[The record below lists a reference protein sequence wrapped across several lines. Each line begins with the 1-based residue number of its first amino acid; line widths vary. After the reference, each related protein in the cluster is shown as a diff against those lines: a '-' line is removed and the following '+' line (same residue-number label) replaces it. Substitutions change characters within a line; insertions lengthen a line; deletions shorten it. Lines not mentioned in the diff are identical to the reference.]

1 MRRRDFL
8 GGSAALA
15 VMQAP
20 AKTMPSVLEP
30 LKPDQLGTVLPHEHI
45 TASEFNVTAKQRDS
59 VLCVWR
65 MLAPE
70 LRRNGIGTLVDLT
83 PPDSY
88 RDIALMQEVSRYSGI
103 NIVCATGYYVA
114 SRRPANFLLGG
125 VDAAQVFMTRELT
138 EGIGNTGVRAAL
150 MKIAVGN
157 PGEASDDVLIEATAR
172 TQKSTGAPISTHAT
186 TPEARRHL
194 LDLLEKHG
202 ADMSRLAMGHADCNA
217 TLEESAEVLRRS
229 GYVIFTIW
237 GITNP
242 RLIGSRQTPPAD
254 HSARLVRG
262 LLERGL
268 VDKVMFSIDFAPIC
282 LRGDGIDLSNYEIP
296 ERTAN
301 YAFTFVLPQL
311 RKLGVSEDEIRRM
324 MVVNP
329 RRHLFG
335 A

>member
-8 GGSAALA
+8 QGSAGVAA
-15 VMQAP
+15 VTAGD
-20 AKTMPSVLEP
+20 KTVPSVLGP
-30 LKPDQLGTVLPHEHI
+30 ITADQCGMTLPHEHI
-45 TASEFNVTAKQRDS
+45 AASEFNVARKQRDS

-65 MLAPE
+65 MLGPQ
-70 LRRNGIGTLVDLT
+70 LRSNGIATLVDVT

-88 RDIALMQEVSRYSGI
+88 RDIELIQEVSRFSGLHI
-103 NIVCATGYYVA
+103 LCATGYYLSA
-114 SRRPANFLLGG
+114 RRPANFMLGG
-125 VDAAQVFMTRELT
+125 VEAAQVYMTRELT
-138 EGIGNTGVRAAL
+138 EGIGKTGVRAAL

-157 PGEASDDVLIEATAR
+157 PGDPSDDILIEAAAR
-172 TQKSTGAPISTHAT
+172 TQKATGAPISTHSTA
-186 TPEARRHL
+186 PESRRHL
-194 LDLLEKHG
+194 LDVLEKHG
-202 ADMSRLAMGHADCNA
+202 ADLSRVAIGHADCNA
-217 TLEESAEVLRRS
+217 TVEEAAQVISRA
-229 GYVIFTIW
+229 GFVIFTIW

-242 RLIGSRQTPPAD
+242 RLIGSRQPVAAD

-262 LLERGL
+262 LLDRGF
-268 VDKVMFSIDFAPIC
+268 VDKLMFSIDFAPIC

-301 YAFTFVLPQL
+301 YVFTFVLPEL

-324 MVVNP
+324 MVANP